1 MGVCGAGAWQQLA
14 SEEEQ
19 EQASQ
24 EQEDAQ
30 ELVSPVHRELV
41 SAEANISVMDE
52 EPRRVREEVGRHTAA
67 RAEDDT
73 IDGVPRDRD
82 RDAAAEVRE
91 SDSDGGN
98 DAAGVGGLIGG
109 ARQSAGAG
117 AEMEGRNEAAPAPRR
132 SKRGRLQKVV
142 RQSSAETEPASPLD
156 SSAPAPTA
164 KTAGTTKSMLSS
176 LSTIVADEKARKG
189 EEEALKQVRAEQG
202 KKDEELTAQSA
213 NCNINANFS
222 LNFLLKMQR

>member
-1 MGVCGAGAWQQLA
+1 MAYRPGARGGGMRSGAWQQLA

-52 EPRRVREEVGRHTAA
+52 EPRRVREEVARHTAA

-117 AEMEGRNEAAPAPRR
+117 AEMEGRNEEEQKRPAP
-132 SKRGRLQKVV
+132 KGGPAVERGDGAGL
-142 RQSSAETEPASPLD
+142 
-156 SSAPAPTA
+156 AP
-164 KTAGTTKSMLSS
+164 
-176 LSTIVADEKARKG
+176 
-189 EEEALKQVRAEQG
+189 
-202 KKDEELTAQSA
+202 
-213 NCNINANFS
+213 
-222 LNFLLKMQR
+222 